1 MLLSFIFLCSHVC
14 LLLNARIGFPLKVS
28 CFDDM
33 PCIHMFMHDA
43 IGVEL
48 LQGK

>member
-1 MLLSFIFLCSHVC
+1 MLDS
-14 LLLNARIGFPLKVS
+14 GFPLKSS

-33 PCIHMFMHDA
+33 PFIHMFMHDA
-43 IGVEL
+43 IGAEL